1 MLNKLKAELAV
12 NSGLTAKLFIIN
24 FRLASLFYSKGL
36 VGKIFVVNILV
47 LKLFKFFCGLDIP
60 AKTKIGF
67 GLVLY
72 HPQNIVI
79 NSDSIIGDNV
89 IIKHNVTIGSKY
101 DVKNE
106 YYKSPVI
113 GNNVEL
119 SPGVIVIGNI
129 TIDDNAVIGAGAV
142 VVKDIAENSVAV
154 GNPAK
159 VIRINNCSYQ

>member
-36 VGKIFVVNILV
+36 VGKIFVVNIFI

-60 AKTKIGF
+60 VRTKIGF

-89 IIKHNVTIGSKY
+89 ILKHNVTIGNKY
-101 DVKNE
+101 DAKDKC
-106 YYKSPVI
+106 YKSPVI
-113 GNNVEL
+113 GDNVEL
-119 SPGVIVIGNI
+119 SPGVIVLGGISIG
-129 TIDDNAVIGAGAV
+129 DNSIIGAGSIAV
-142 VVKDIAENSVAV
+142 KNIPANSIAV
-154 GNPAK
+154 GNPAIVIKKYVK
-159 VIRINNCSYQ
+159 VN